1 MLLVPRDLVQAD
13 VPAPAAGGDAAGEA
27 FAAALKAL
35 EGGLRRHLLGQ
46 LGSASAAEDALQETF
61 LRMLRYREVREPGE
75 IRALLYRVAASVVA
89 DRHRHARS
97 QHADQHCAIEDEEI
111 VSADPQP
118 DRVLA
123 GQQQLALI
131 KRAIA
136 ALPPRCRQAFL
147 LHRFDGLS
155 YREIARRTG
164 TSERTVENQIA
175 HALAVCRRVVGEQRG
190 RTFK

>member
-1 MLLVPRDLVQAD
+1 MLLVPRDLVQAQAS
-13 VPAPAAGGDAAGEA
+13 APAAQDAAAGDAFAMRLKEIEA
-27 FAAALKAL
+27 
-35 EGGLRRHLLGQ
+35 GLRRHLLGQ
-46 LGSASAAEDALQETF
+46 LGGAPAAEDALQETF
-61 LRMLRYREVREPGE
+61 LRMLRYRGVHDPGE
-75 IRALLYRVAASVVA
+75 IRALAFRVAASVVA
-89 DRHRHARS
+89 DRRRHA
-97 QHADQHCAIEDEEI
+97 HAQQADRHCALEDQEL

-131 KRAIA
+131 KQAIA

-175 HALAVCRRVVGEQRG
+175 HALAVCRRVLGERRG

>member
-13 VPAPAAGGDAAGEA
+13 VPAPAAYGAAAGEA

-35 EGGLRRHLLGQ
+35 EGGLRRHLLRQ
-46 LGSASAAEDALQETF
+46 LGSASASEDALQETF

-131 KRAIA
+131 KQAIA

-147 LHRFDGLS
+147 LHRFEGLS